1 MAFVRC
7 LTSGCLCERL
17 KPFNQCQISILQ
29 IGVQAS
35 RRSSKEPTVASGEDA
50 AVSKPGILNTEDGVP
65 STGHYHP
72 KEPNNMSAYSQL
84 CVSLIAFQCLCIISL
99 HPTPSPPPAPAAFLS
114 IHVFQGKI
122 WFREGIRMAPFIS
135 VVCCSSCRRKESD
148 HNLVTEQQ
156 KH

>member
-65 STGHYHP
+65 STGRYHP

-99 HPTPSPPPAPAAFLS
+99 HPTPSPPSPPLLSFLYMFS
-114 IHVFQGKI
+114 
-122 WFREGIRMAPFIS
+122 
-135 VVCCSSCRRKESD
+135 KERFGSERGSGWP
-148 HNLVTEQQ
+148 HLSAWCVAVHAVEKSQTTT
-156 KH
+156 

>member
-65 STGHYHP
+65 STGRYHP

-99 HPTPSPPPAPAAFLS
+99 HPTPSPPPRPRCFPFYTCFPRKDLAQRGDQDGPIYQRGVLQFMPSKRVRPQLS
-114 IHVFQGKI
+114 
-122 WFREGIRMAPFIS
+122 
-135 VVCCSSCRRKESD
+135 D
-148 HNLVTEQQ
+148 
-156 KH
+156 